1 MNELVFVVTVYQNV
15 KRVNLNKDNWSFFMA
30 NANSGVK
37 DVGVWDLEEEAW
49 SLKRPIPNLKRII
62 ESTYYDSIISH

>member
-1 MNELVFVVTVYQNV
+1 
-15 KRVNLNKDNWSFFMA
+15 MA